1 MQLWNVE
8 TFFAQHERKM
18 FYVGFMKA
26 SETWFP
32 LCSVSNPPEVSK
44 FDTLLVSSKY
54 EDMDRLVKAYAERL
68 PKVEQ
73 TFVHFL
79 MREEISN
86 IMDTYALRHLA
97 LTHDEDEKEGC
108 GCGCGCS

>member
-1 MQLWNVE
+1 MQLLDLD
-8 TFFAQHERKM
+8 TFFNQHERKM
-18 FYVGFMKA
+18 FYVGFLKS

-32 LCSVSNPPEVSK
+32 LCSVSDPPRATK
-44 FDTLLVSSKY
+44 FDTLLVSSRY
-54 EDMDRLVKAYAERL
+54 DEMESLVKSYSEKL

-79 MREEISN
+79 MRDEISN
-86 IMDTYALRHLA
+86 IMDTYALKHVA
-97 LTHDEDEKEGC
+97 MTHEEEEGGGC